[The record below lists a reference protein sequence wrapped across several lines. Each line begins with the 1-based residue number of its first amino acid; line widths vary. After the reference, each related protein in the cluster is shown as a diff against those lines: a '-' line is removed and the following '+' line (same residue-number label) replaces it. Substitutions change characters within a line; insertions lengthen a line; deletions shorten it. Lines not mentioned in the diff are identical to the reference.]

1 MSTPQPSSSVSPA
14 VSPAFSGF
22 PPGALSFYA
31 ELEDVNSRDWWLD
44 HKDVYER
51 DVREPMLALLDGL
64 EDEFGPATLFR
75 PNRDVRFSRDKSPY
89 KTHQGALVGSGTVL
103 GHYVQVSA
111 DGLRAGGGFRA
122 VSPAQ
127 TARFRAAVHAP
138 SSGLE
143 LETILDALRAEDFEL
158 MGEQVRTTPR
168 GYAAD
173 HPRIAT
179 LRHKELMVS
188 RDFGA
193 PPWLSTAR
201 TLTEVRDAWR
211 SVRPLMA
218 WLEEH
223 VGAEEPSA
231 RR

>member
-1 MSTPQPSSSVSPA
+1 MSTPERPDDLSPS
-14 VSPAFSGF
+14 AFDGF

-31 ELEDVNSRDWWLD
+31 ELEDVNSRDWWLA

-64 EDEFGPATLFR
+64 EDEFGPAKLFR
-75 PNRDVRFSRDKSPY
+75 PNRDVRFSADKSPY

-103 GHYVQVSA
+103 GYYVQVSA

-127 TARFRAAVHAP
+127 TARFRSAVDAP

-143 LETILDALRAEDFEL
+143 LETVLGALRSAGFEL
-158 MGEQVRTTPR
+158 MGDQVKTTPR

-193 PPWLSTAR
+193 PAWLSTRR
-201 TLTEVRDAWR
+201 TLVEVRDTWR
-211 SVRPLMA
+211 AVRPLTA

-223 VGAEEPSA
+223 VGAEEPAS

>member
-1 MSTPQPSSSVSPA
+1 MSTPESASPT
-14 VSPAFSGF
+14 FSGF

-31 ELEDVNSRDWWLD
+31 ELEDVNSRDWWLA

-64 EDEFGPATLFR
+64 EDEFGPAKLFR
-75 PNRDVRFSRDKSPY
+75 PNRDVRFSADKSPY

-103 GHYVQVSA
+103 GYYVQVSA

-127 TARFRAAVHAP
+127 TARFRAAV
-138 SSGLE
+138 
-143 LETILDALRAEDFEL
+143 DALRGKDFEL
-158 MGEQVRTTPR
+158 MGEQVKTTPR

-193 PPWLSTAR
+193 PAWLSTTR
-201 TLTEVRDAWR
+201 TLTEVRDTWR
-211 SVRPLMA
+211 AVRPLTA

-223 VGAEEPSA
+223 VGAEEPAA

>member
-1 MSTPQPSSSVSPA
+1 MSTPPTAPA
-14 VSPAFSGF
+14 APTFTGF

-31 ELEDVNSRDWWLD
+31 ELEDRNSRDWWLA

-64 EDEFGPATLFR
+64 EEEFGEAKLFR
-75 PNRDVRFSRDKSPY
+75 PNRDVRFSADKSPY

-103 GHYVQVSA
+103 GYYVQVSA

-122 VSPAQ
+122 ASTAQ
-127 TARFRAAVHAP
+127 TARFRAAVDAP

-143 LETILDALRAEDFEL
+143 LEAILAALRGKDFEL
-158 MGEQVRTTPR
+158 LGEQVKTAPR
-168 GYAAD
+168 GYAVD
-173 HPRIAT
+173 HARIAT
-179 LRHKELMVS
+179 LRHKELMVT

-193 PPWLSTAR
+193 PAWLSTRRA
-201 TLTEVRDAWR
+201 LTMVRDTWR
-211 SVRPLMA
+211 AVRPLTE

-223 VGAEEPSA
+223 VGSEGAEGAGA

>member
-1 MSTPQPSSSVSPA
+1 MSTPESSSPT
-14 VSPAFSGF
+14 FSGF

-31 ELEDVNSRDWWLD
+31 ELEDVNSRDWWLA

-64 EDEFGPATLFR
+64 EDEFGPAKLFR
-75 PNRDVRFSRDKSPY
+75 PNRDVRFSADKSPY

-103 GHYVQVSA
+103 GYYVQVSA

-127 TARFRAAVHAP
+127 TARFRAAVDTP
-138 SSGLE
+138 SSGLA
-143 LETILDALRAEDFEL
+143 LETILEALRGKDFEL
-158 MGEQVRTTPR
+158 MGEQVKTTPR

-193 PPWLSTAR
+193 PAWLSTTR
-201 TLTEVRDAWR
+201 TLTEVRDTWR
-211 SVRPLMA
+211 AVRALTA

-223 VGAEEPSA
+223 VGAEEPA
-231 RR
+231 TRR

>member
-1 MSTPQPSSSVSPA
+1 MSTPEIPSS
-14 VSPAFSGF
+14 FSGF

-31 ELEDVNSRDWWLD
+31 ELEDRNSRDWWLA

-64 EDEFGPATLFR
+64 EEEFGEAKLFR
-75 PNRDVRFSRDKSPY
+75 PNRDVRFSADKSPY
-89 KTHQGALVGSGTVL
+89 KTHQGALVGAGTVL
-103 GHYVQVSA
+103 GYYVQVSA

-122 VSPAQ
+122 TSPAQ
-127 TARFRAAVHAP
+127 TARFRAAVDAP

-143 LETILDALRAEDFEL
+143 LEAVLTSLRGRDFDVI
-158 MGEQVRTTPR
+158 GERVKTAPR

-173 HPRIAT
+173 HPRIET
-179 LRHKELMVS
+179 LRQKELMVM

-193 PPWLSTAR
+193 PAWLATGR
-201 TLTEVRDAWR
+201 TLTVVRDTWR
-211 SVRPLMA
+211 AVRPLTA

-223 VGAEEPSA
+223 VGADEHGRPGPGAATLA
-231 RR
+231 R

>member
-1 MSTPQPSSSVSPA
+1 MSTPEPSPSP
-14 VSPAFSGF
+14 SPTFSGF

-31 ELEDVNSRDWWLD
+31 ELEDVNSRDWWLA

-64 EDEFGPATLFR
+64 EDEFGPAKLFR
-75 PNRDVRFSRDKSPY
+75 PNRDVRFSADKSPY

-103 GHYVQVSA
+103 GYYVQVSA

-127 TARFRAAVHAP
+127 TARFRAAVDAP
-138 SSGLE
+138 STGLALE
-143 LETILDALRAEDFEL
+143 AILETLRAKDFEL
-158 MGEQVRTTPR
+158 MGEQVKTTPR

-193 PPWLSTAR
+193 PAWLSTKR
-201 TLTEVRDAWR
+201 TLTEVRDTWR
-211 SVRPLMA
+211 AVRPLTA
-218 WLEEH
+218 WLAEH
-223 VGAEEPSA
+223 VGDEEPPS

>member
-1 MSTPQPSSSVSPA
+1 MSTPEPSPS
-14 VSPAFSGF
+14 FSGF

-31 ELEDVNSRDWWLD
+31 ELEDVNSRDWWIA
-44 HKDVYER
+44 HKEVYER

-64 EDEFGPATLFR
+64 EDEFGPAKLFR
-75 PNRDVRFSRDKSPY
+75 PNRDVRFSADKSPY

-103 GHYVQVSA
+103 GYYVQVSA

-127 TARFRAAVHAP
+127 TARFRAAVDAP
-138 SSGLE
+138 SSGIGLE
-143 LETILDALRAEDFEL
+143 AILETLRGKDFEL
-158 MGEQVRTTPR
+158 MGEQVKTTPR

-193 PPWLSTAR
+193 PAWLSTTR
-201 TLTEVRDAWR
+201 TLTEVRDTWR
-211 SVRPLMA
+211 AVRPLTA
-218 WLEEH
+218 WLAEH
-223 VGAEEPSA
+223 VGDEEPAS

>member
-1 MSTPQPSSSVSPA
+1 MSTPESSSPT
-14 VSPAFSGF
+14 FSGF

-31 ELEDVNSRDWWLD
+31 ELEDVNSRDWWLA

-64 EDEFGPATLFR
+64 EDEFGPAKLFR
-75 PNRDVRFSRDKSPY
+75 PNRDVRFSADKSPY

-127 TARFRAAVHAP
+127 TARFRAAVDAP
-138 SSGLE
+138 SSGLA
-143 LETILDALRAEDFEL
+143 LETILGKDFEL
-158 MGEQVRTTPR
+158 MGEQVKTTPR

-193 PPWLSTAR
+193 PAWLSTTR
-201 TLTEVRDAWR
+201 TLTEVRDTWR
-211 SVRPLMA
+211 AVRPLSA

-223 VGAEEPSA
+223 VGAEEPAA